1 MSILYLGRYEFK
13 MLVDMARLVS
23 NYRYGTGTFV
33 YFLVAFIIILN
44 RFWQH
49 FHNFLSFVRFEQRSI
64 LPIIII

>member
-13 MLVDMARLVS
+13 MLVDMARVVS
-23 NYRYGTGTFV
+23 DYRYGTGTFCYSHV
-33 YFLVAFIIILN
+33 VFISIFK

-49 FHNFLSFVRFEQRSI
+49 FHAFFFILLFEQRSI